1 MTKFPK
7 QNKIDIDA
15 GAMIRSYLDNHGIK
29 VSWLAKQIYTDRCNC
44 YKILKR
50 KNIDLYLLILISQ
63 KLEHN
68 FLEDISKAYENYF
81 TLHNLNQQLRWILIN
96 LSFLSNYFADF
107 LILKKIIYNI
117 WIFQSSI
124 TNQKKSTSAEQ
135 SSLSTI
141 NLVMLKSSWRNKK
154 RQYYF

>member
-81 TLHNLNQQLRWILIN
+81 TLHNLNQQLR
-96 LSFLSNYFADF
+96 
-107 LILKKIIYNI
+107 
-117 WIFQSSI
+117 
-124 TNQKKSTSAEQ
+124 
-135 SSLSTI
+135 
-141 NLVMLKSSWRNKK
+141 
-154 RQYYF
+154 